1 MKRPLRR
8 ERMNNCPLGSL
19 SVSLFPGILEF
30 RKYSTNPSKQIYF
43 IGNLLVFPS
52 VGSTHIAI
60 HVKNHVSYIINF
72 HCHSMNEHKRWKRQ
86 NYNNAM
92 ATRGNFRY
100 CYYRTS
106 IKDDWISLNKDE
118 MNLSSIRKYG
128 SHYFAQS
135 YKLIKFRFLSHVNVQ
150 YVNKI
155 EWRFIVDFTL
165 YEYE

>member
-1 MKRPLRR
+1 
-8 ERMNNCPLGSL
+8 
-19 SVSLFPGILEF
+19 
-30 RKYSTNPSKQIYF
+30 
-43 IGNLLVFPS
+43 
-52 VGSTHIAI
+52 
-60 HVKNHVSYIINF
+60 
-72 HCHSMNEHKRWKRQ
+72 
-86 NYNNAM
+86 
-92 ATRGNFRY
+92 
-100 CYYRTS
+100 
-106 IKDDWISLNKDE
+106 